1 MVRTES
7 NNKKSST
14 FTVSYTTARKP
25 WLKRK
30 TFFSNANKW
39 RQKCIHFIET
49 LRHWVR
55 VWLFWYVL
63 ANTCRDG
70 NASLTLDAREFWFA
84 EIYIALFLFDW
95 LNSWRLSFPP
105 QIQKW
110 SFPSLPFFFC
120 SALFLLIA
128 NLPALR
134 HFARGFDGLA
144 KKATIAGRGEIQSLE
159 GSRVALLSVWPDSS
173 GSSGSGDGGE
183 VVHFISTIFFALVKC
198 WSGMRESAWK
208 MVRILLF
215 FCVFIW
221 TLVKYSTNSS
231 AQVK

>member
-1 MVRTES
+1 MYFSHIKRLWFCWVILYFYRKATWKCSFMCSEWCAQKATT
-7 NNKKSST
+7 KKSST

-84 EIYIALFLFDW
+84 EIFIVLFLFDW

-105 QIQKW
+105 LIQKW
-110 SFPSLPFFFC
+110 SFPSLPFFF
-120 SALFLLIA
+120 
-128 NLPALR
+128 
-134 HFARGFDGLA
+134 
-144 KKATIAGRGEIQSLE
+144 
-159 GSRVALLSVWPDSS
+159 LLSSLFVNREST
-173 GSSGSGDGGE
+173 GSSPFCARFWWSRKKGDHRRPRRNTKSGGQPGCA
-183 VVHFISTIFFALVKC
+183 F
-198 WSGMRESAWK
+198 
-208 MVRILLF
+208 VRLTWFLR
-215 FCVFIW
+215 
-221 TLVKYSTNSS
+221 
-231 AQVK
+231 QQQ